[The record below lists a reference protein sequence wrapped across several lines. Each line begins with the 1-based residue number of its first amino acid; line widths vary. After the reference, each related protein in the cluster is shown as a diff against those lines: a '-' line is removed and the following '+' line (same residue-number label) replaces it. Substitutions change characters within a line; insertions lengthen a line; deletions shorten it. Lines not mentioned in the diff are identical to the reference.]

1 MIYSYL
7 RISDTSQKLD
17 RQYEA
22 IEKWEKE
29 NNEKVNVIFSDK
41 QSGKNFDRP
50 NYQELRRI
58 IKKGDLLIIKSIDRI
73 GRNYDGIIEE
83 WTYIT
88 KTIGADILVLDT
100 ELLDTREKNGL
111 SLTGK
116 FISDLFLQ
124 VLSYVAQNERE
135 NIKSRQREGIDIA
148 LRNGVKFGR
157 RETYTQEFKDNIKSD
172 FLKGMSYDDL
182 VKKYGCSKDRIFVW
196 KRKYGWER

>member
-1 MIYSYL
+1 MIYFYQRVS
-7 RISDTSQKLD
+7 SQEQSLS
-17 RQYEA
+17 RQTEA

-29 NNEKVNVIFSDK
+29 NNLKVDIIFSDK

-58 IKKGDLLIIKSIDRI
+58 IKKGDLLIVKSIDRI

-83 WTYIT
+83 WTYLT

-100 ELLDTREKNGL
+100 ELLDTREKNGQ
-111 SLTGK
+111 SLTGR

-148 LRNGVKFGR
+148 LRNGTKFGR
-157 RETYTQEFKDNIKSD
+157 KETYNEEFRNKVKCDY
-172 FLKGMSYDDL
+172 LKGMTY
-182 VKKYGCSKDRIFVW
+182 VEMAKKYGCSKDRIIVW